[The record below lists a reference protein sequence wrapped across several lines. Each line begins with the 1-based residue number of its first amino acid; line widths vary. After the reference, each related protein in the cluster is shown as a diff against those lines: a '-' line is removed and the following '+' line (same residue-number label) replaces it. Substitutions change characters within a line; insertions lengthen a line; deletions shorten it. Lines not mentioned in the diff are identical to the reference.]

1 MSSLSLNYDKI
12 FGLEVGVPLYKSY
25 EVRSN
30 NQNLLYPLNAISSVF
45 YFLAGLGI
53 FELYNFYNLIGSILL
68 IELSMASYWWWA
80 LQKRSIQVVDN
91 ILLNKTILLTGLK
104 GMNNYYFYEYNTYIK
119 IFFILE
125 IMMTIASMKN
135 KNMCLKI
142 LKKTT
147 LLYLVLDYY
156 YLWNSISFVPI
167 YQISTALIFRM
178 LDTHFKFQYGT
189 MVFHILT
196 AIGTYNIFIEL
207 DKNPL

>member
-147 LLYLVLDYY
+147 LLYLALDYY
-156 YLWNSISFVPI
+156 YLWNTISFVPI

-189 MVFHILT
+189 MLFHILT

-207 DKNPL
+207 D

>member
-80 LQKRSIQVVDN
+80 IQKRSIQVVDN

-147 LLYLVLDYY
+147 LLYLALDYY
-156 YLWNSISFVPI
+156 YLWNTISFVPI

-189 MVFHILT
+189 MLFHILT

-207 DKNPL
+207 D

>member
-1 MSSLSLNYDKI
+1 MAAISLNYDKI
-12 FGLEVGVPLYKSY
+12 FGAEVGVPLYKSY
-25 EVRSN
+25 EIRSD

-91 ILLNKTILLTGLK
+91 ILLNKTILLSGLK
-104 GMNNYYFYEYNTYIK
+104 GMNNYYFYEYNTFIK

-125 IMMTIASMKN
+125 IMITIASMKN

-147 LLYLVLDYY
+147 LFYLAMDYY
-156 YLWNSISFVPI
+156 YLWNSISFAPI

-189 MVFHILT
+189 MMFHILT
-196 AIGTYNIFIEL
+196 AIGTYNIFMEL
-207 DKNPL
+207 D

>member
-1 MSSLSLNYDKI
+1 MASISLNYDKI
-12 FGLEVGVPLYKSY
+12 FGAEVGVPLYKSY

-91 ILLNKTILLTGLK
+91 ILLNKTILLSGLK
-104 GMNNYYFYEYNTYIK
+104 GMNNYYFYEYNTFIK
-119 IFFILE
+119 MFFILE
-125 IMMTIASMKN
+125 IMITIASMKN

-147 LLYLVLDYY
+147 LLYLAMDYY
-156 YLWNSISFVPI
+156 YLWNAISFVPI

-189 MVFHILT
+189 MMFHILT
-196 AIGTYNIFIEL
+196 AIGTYNIFMEL
-207 DKNPL
+207 D

>member
-80 LQKRSIQVVDN
+80 IQKRSIQVVDN

-147 LLYLVLDYY
+147 LLYLALDYY
-156 YLWNSISFVPI
+156 YLWNTISFVPI

-189 MVFHILT
+189 MLFHILT

>member
-1 MSSLSLNYDKI
+1 MSAISLNYDKI
-12 FGLEVGVPLYKSY
+12 FGAEVGVPLYKSY
-25 EVRSN
+25 EIRSN

-53 FELYNFYNLIGSILL
+53 FELYNFYNLIGSLLL

-91 ILLNKTILLTGLK
+91 ILLNKTILLSGLK
-104 GMNNYYFYEYNTYIK
+104 GMNNYYFYEYNTFIK

-125 IMMTIASMKN
+125 IMITIASMKN

-147 LLYLVLDYY
+147 LLYLAMDYY
-156 YLWNSISFVPI
+156 YLWNVISFVPI

-189 MVFHILT
+189 MMFHILT
-196 AIGTYNIFIEL
+196 AIGTYNIFMEL
-207 DKNPL
+207 D